1 MKDLVYAV
9 TIIVGSTVI
18 IGGVVGNRVAKHYG
32 KSKFL
37 GTIIGM
43 TIGFVSI
50 PTYVRIKNKIDRA
63 VKKFLSS
70 LSFLKLSSFSC
81 SFFL

>member
-50 PTYVRIKNKIDRA
+50 PTYVRIKNKIDMNKIEQQQQQQIDN
-63 VKKFLSS
+63 KK
-70 LSFLKLSSFSC
+70 
-81 SFFL
+81 